1 MKSNDFMP
9 QKEKSFLSLRVKMLG
24 GYTAILMIIMLV
36 VAYFLPS
43 ILNDYLLT
51 EKKNDLEKTREII
64 ESVLAER
71 DFRGD
76 SQSESILQAVAM
88 SQDIN
93 IWICTPVSENSVR
106 LYAYGGTTNSIE
118 NLDFNSLSLDEKAL
132 VKQVVDGQDIGYK
145 LSTFPTAFRGQT
157 ISLGYQQE
165 YVENVSLQFG
175 NQISEAFLPKTGA
188 VFLHIAMDDIYMTTQ
203 GIFRMVFITLILVSV
218 VATLMSFL
226 MSNNIIL
233 PVKQMKE
240 AADAIT
246 KGDFSQEIH
255 ITSNDE
261 VGQLAQSFNAMARE
275 LQEVDTL
282 QSDFLANISHDFRSP
297 LTSIKGYLEAM
308 LDGTIPEEMFSKYLS
323 IVLDEANR
331 LTKMTNNVLDLSK
344 MENGQIELH
353 PVNFDINEM
362 IVKLALSLEQR
373 IEEKKINIDFRFIQ
387 DRLFVNADLDLI
399 QRVVYNL
406 LDNALKFTEEG
417 DSITVE
423 TSVVGRKAYIVVAD
437 TGSGISEEAL
447 PYVFDRFHKG
457 DDKSRGKNKQGTG
470 LGLAIVKQ
478 IILNHHEEIK
488 VRSKLG
494 EGTKFEFTLPLAYRF
509 NLVEK
514 K

>member
-1 MKSNDFMP
+1 MP

-188 VFLHIAMDDIYMTTQ
+188 VFLHIAMDDI
-203 GIFRMVFITLILVSV
+203 
-218 VATLMSFL
+218 
-226 MSNNIIL
+226 
-233 PVKQMKE
+233 
-240 AADAIT
+240 
-246 KGDFSQEIH
+246 
-255 ITSNDE
+255 
-261 VGQLAQSFNAMARE
+261 
-275 LQEVDTL
+275 
-282 QSDFLANISHDFRSP
+282 
-297 LTSIKGYLEAM
+297 
-308 LDGTIPEEMFSKYLS
+308 
-323 IVLDEANR
+323 
-331 LTKMTNNVLDLSK
+331 
-344 MENGQIELH
+344 
-353 PVNFDINEM
+353 
-362 IVKLALSLEQR
+362 
-373 IEEKKINIDFRFIQ
+373 
-387 DRLFVNADLDLI
+387 
-399 QRVVYNL
+399 
-406 LDNALKFTEEG
+406 
-417 DSITVE
+417 
-423 TSVVGRKAYIVVAD
+423 
-437 TGSGISEEAL
+437 
-447 PYVFDRFHKG
+447 
-457 DDKSRGKNKQGTG
+457 
-470 LGLAIVKQ
+470 
-478 IILNHHEEIK
+478 
-488 VRSKLG
+488 
-494 EGTKFEFTLPLAYRF
+494 
-509 NLVEK
+509 
-514 K
+514 

>member
-1 MKSNDFMP
+1 MKSNNFSG
-9 QKEKSFLSLRVKMLG
+9 QKKKSFLSLRVKMLG
-24 GYTAILMIIMLV
+24 GYVLVLMIIMIL

-43 ILNDYLLT
+43 ILSNYLLS

-64 ESVLAER
+64 AQVLEEN
-71 DFRGD
+71 DFRNNSKAEGVL
-76 SQSESILQAVAM
+76 EAVAN
-88 SQDIN
+88 SQEIN
-93 IWICTPVSENSVR
+93 IWICTPVDENAVR
-106 LYAYGGTTNSIE
+106 LYAYGSTTNSVK
-118 NLDFNSLSLDEKAL
+118 NLDFNSFTVSEKAL
-132 VKQVVDGQDIGYK
+132 VKQVVDGKDLGYK
-145 LSTFPTAFRGQT
+145 ISTFPTAFRGQT
-157 ISLGYQQE
+157 ISVGYQQVYLE
-165 YVENVSLQFG
+165 SASLQFG
-175 NQISEAFLPKTGA
+175 GQMAEVSMPRNGA
-188 VFLHIAMDDIYMTTQ
+188 VFLHIAMDDIAMTTQ
-203 GIFRMVFITLILVSV
+203 WIFRMVFVTLILVSV

-233 PVKQMKE
+233 PVKQMRA

-255 ITSNDE
+255 ITSHDE
-261 VGQLAQSFNAMARE
+261 IGQLAQSFNEMAKE

-297 LTSIKGYLEAM
+297 LTSIKGYVEAM
-308 LDGTIPEEMFSKYLS
+308 IDGTIPEELFPKYLS

-373 IEEKKINIDFRFIQ
+373 IEEKKINIDFQFIQ
-387 DRLFVNADLDLI
+387 EKLFVNADLDLI
-399 QRVVYNL
+399 QRVIYNL

-417 DSITVE
+417 ESITVE

-478 IILNHHEEIK
+478 IILNHHEEIT

-494 EGTKFEFTLPLAYRF
+494 EGTKFAFTLPLTYRF

>member
-1 MKSNDFMP
+1 MKSNDFSDK
-9 QKEKSFLSLRVKMLG
+9 KEQSFLSLRVKMLG
-24 GYTAILMIIMLV
+24 GYVLVLMIVMFLIS
-36 VAYFLPS
+36 YFLPS
-43 ILNDYLLT
+43 IINNYLLS
-51 EKKNDLEKTREII
+51 EKKNDLEKTRSII
-64 ESVLAER
+64 AEVLEESVFRDNPDAENVL
-71 DFRGD
+71 
-76 SQSESILQAVAM
+76 EAVAEA
-88 SQDIN
+88 QEIN

-106 LYAYGGTTNSIE
+106 LHEYGGTANSVR
-118 NLDFNSLSLDEKAL
+118 NLDFNSLTDGEKAL
-132 VKQVVDGQDIGYK
+132 VKQVVDGRDLGYK
-145 LSTFPTAFRGQT
+145 INNFPTAFRGQT
-157 ISLGYQQE
+157 ISLGYQQTYLDTVNMQIGPQIAE
-165 YVENVSLQFG
+165 TTLL
-175 NQISEAFLPKTGA
+175 NQGA
-188 VFLHIAMDDIYMTTQ
+188 VFLHIAMDDISMTTQ
-203 GIFRMVFITLILVSV
+203 GIFRMVFVTLILVAV

-226 MSNNIIL
+226 TSNNIVL
-233 PVKQMKE
+233 PVRQMKE

-246 KGDFSQEIH
+246 KGDFSQEIN
-255 ITSNDE
+255 ITSRDE
-261 VGQLAQSFNAMARE
+261 IGQLATSFNKMAKE

-297 LTSIKGYLEAM
+297 LTSIKGYVEAM
-308 LDGTIPEEMFSKYLS
+308 LDGTIPEELYPKYLS

-353 PVNFDINEM
+353 PVRFDINEM

-373 IEEKKINIDFRFIQ
+373 IEEKKINIDFQFIQ
-387 DRLFVNADLDLI
+387 EKLFVNADLDLI
-399 QRVVYNL
+399 QRVIYNL
-406 LDNALKFTEEG
+406 LDNALKFTEEE
-417 DSITVE
+417 DSISVE

-437 TGSGISEEAL
+437 SGSGISEEAL

-478 IILNHHEEIK
+478 IILNHHEEIT

-494 EGTKFEFTLPLAYRF
+494 EGTKFAFTLPLAYRF

>member
-1 MKSNDFMP
+1 M
-9 QKEKSFLSLRVKMLG
+9 
-24 GYTAILMIIMLV
+24 
-36 VAYFLPS
+36 
-43 ILNDYLLT
+43 
-51 EKKNDLEKTREII
+51 
-64 ESVLAER
+64 
-71 DFRGD
+71 
-76 SQSESILQAVAM
+76 
-88 SQDIN
+88 
-93 IWICTPVSENSVR
+93 
-106 LYAYGGTTNSIE
+106 
-118 NLDFNSLSLDEKAL
+118 
-132 VKQVVDGQDIGYK
+132 
-145 LSTFPTAFRGQT
+145 
-157 ISLGYQQE
+157 
-165 YVENVSLQFG
+165 ENVSMQFG
-175 NQISEAFLPKTGA
+175 NRISDASFHRTGA
-188 VFLHIAMDDIYMTTQ
+188 VFLHIAMDDITMTTQ
-203 GIFRMVFITLILVSV
+203 GIFRMVFITLILVVV

-246 KGDFSQEIH
+246 KGDFSQEIN

-261 VGQLAQSFNAMARE
+261 VGQLAKSFNAMAKE
-275 LQEVDTL
+275 LREVDTL

-308 LDGTIPEEMFSKYLS
+308 LDGTIPEDMFSKYLS

-399 QRVVYNL
+399 QRVIYNL

-417 DSITVE
+417 DSISVE

>member
-1 MKSNDFMP
+1 MKSDNFSG
-9 QKEKSFLSLRVKMLG
+9 QKKSFLSLRVKMLG
-24 GYTAILMIIMLV
+24 GYVLVLMIIMILA
-36 VAYFLPS
+36 AYFLPS
-43 ILNDYLLT
+43 ILNNFLLT

-64 ESVLAER
+64 AKVLETN
-71 DFRGD
+71 DFRD
-76 SQSESILQAVAM
+76 DPEAEAVLEAVAM

-93 IWICTPVSENSVR
+93 IWICTPVNENSVR
-106 LYAYGGTTNSIE
+106 LYAYGSTTNSVK
-118 NLDFNSLSLDEKAL
+118 NLDFNALTVSEKAL
-132 VKQVVDGQDIGYK
+132 VKQVVEGNDLGYK
-145 LSTFPTAFRGQT
+145 ISNFPTAFRGQT
-157 ISLGYQQE
+157 ISLGYQQLYLE
-165 YVENVSLQFG
+165 SANLQLGGQVAEVSMPR
-175 NQISEAFLPKTGA
+175 NGA
-188 VFLHIAMDDIYMTTQ
+188 VFLHIAMDDIAMTTQ
-203 GIFRMVFITLILVSV
+203 GIFRMVFITLILVAV
-218 VATLMSFL
+218 AATLMSFL

-261 VGQLAQSFNAMARE
+261 IGQLAHSFNEMAKE

-297 LTSIKGYLEAM
+297 LTSIKGYVEAM
-308 LDGTIPEEMFSKYLS
+308 IDGTIPEELFPKYLS

-353 PVNFDINEM
+353 PVNFDVNEM

-373 IEEKKINIDFRFIQ
+373 IEEKKINIDFQFIQ
-387 DRLFVNADLDLI
+387 EKLFVNADLDLI
-399 QRVVYNL
+399 QRVIYNL

-478 IILNHHEEIK
+478 IILNHHEEIT

-494 EGTKFEFTLPLAYRF
+494 EGTKFAFTLPLTYRF

>member
-1 MKSNDFMP
+1 MKSNDFLA

-24 GYTAILMIIMLV
+24 GYVLLLVIIMIV
-36 VAYFLPS
+36 AAYFLPS
-43 ILNDYLLT
+43 VLSNYLLT

-64 ESVLAER
+64 ASVLEEK
-71 DFRGD
+71 DFRNHADAQG
-76 SQSESILQAVAM
+76 ILEAVAK

-93 IWICTPVSENSVR
+93 IWICTPVSEHSVR
-106 LYAYGGTTNSIE
+106 LYTYGSTTNSVQD
-118 NLDFNSLSLDEKAL
+118 LDFNSLTAAEKSL
-132 VKQVVDGQDIGYK
+132 VKQVVDGSDLGYK
-145 LSTFPTAFRGQT
+145 ISNFPTAFRGQT
-157 ISLGYQQE
+157 ISLGYQQK
-165 YVENVSLQFG
+165 YQENVSMQVG
-175 NQISEAFLPKTGA
+175 NQVVEAYMPRNGA
-188 VFLHIAMDDIYMTTQ
+188 VFLHIAMDDITMTTQ
-203 GIFRMVFITLILVSV
+203 GIFRMFFLTLILVTV
-218 VATLMSFL
+218 AATLISFL

-233 PVKQMKE
+233 PVKQMKK

-246 KGDFSQEIH
+246 KGDFSQEIY

-261 VGQLAQSFNAMARE
+261 VGQLAQSFNAMAKE
-275 LQEVDTL
+275 LREVDTL

-297 LTSIKGYLEAM
+297 LTSIKGYVEAM
-308 LDGTIPEEMFSKYLS
+308 LDGTIPEDMFPKYLS

-353 PVNFDINEM
+353 HMNFDINEM

-373 IEEKKINIDFRFIQ
+373 IEEKKIKIQFQFIQ
-387 DRLFVNADLDLI
+387 EKLFVNADLDLI
-399 QRVVYNL
+399 QRVIYNL

-417 DSITVE
+417 DSIIVE

-478 IILNHHEEIK
+478 IILNHHEEIT

-494 EGTKFEFTLPLAYRF
+494 EGTKFAFTLPLAYRF